1 MSVKQAPVESAE
13 DNESETPAQ
22 RGRKRLSAVAVIC
35 ALFLVFPLIV
45 TSPTWTSILFFALI
59 FMTAASAWNIFSGY
73 SGYLALGH
81 AVFFGT
87 GGYAVAMACASWHI
101 AGGWPVIAML
111 PFGGLIAGLIAIPV
125 GLIALRT
132 RRHTFVVVTIA
143 IFFIFQLFATN
154 IGFTGG
160 TSGKFMPL
168 SPIVGNA
175 YNEYHYYVAFALVVL
190 TTLASWAVRR
200 SRFGLQLLA
209 VRDDEDRALG
219 LGVKTTRLKLSAFVL
234 SAIPIGMAGGLYFD
248 FVGQLYP
255 NTAFD
260 PLFDLSI
267 ALMAFLG
274 GLGTIV
280 GPLLGAL
287 VLESLQ
293 QYLTQQFSS
302 SSTYLIAYG
311 VLFLVVI
318 LLMPRGV
325 VPGVQQWLERRRA
338 LAKRAQPGTQQPNVG
353 DVAGLTQ

>member
-1 MSVKQAPVESAE
+1 VSVEQPPVEL
-13 DNESETPAQ
+13 ESQTDPETPPAR
-22 RGRKRLSAVAVIC
+22 RGKRLGAVTLIC
-35 ALFLVFPLIV
+35 ALFLAFPLIV
-45 TSPTWTSILFFALI
+45 TSPTWTSIIFFALI

-101 AGGWPVIAML
+101 GGGWPVIAML
-111 PFGGLIAGLIAIPV
+111 PFGGLIAGLVAIPV

-132 RRHTFVVVTIA
+132 RRQTFVVVTIA

-160 TSGKFMPL
+160 TSGKFLPL
-168 SPIVGNA
+168 SPIGGNA

-190 TTLASWAVRR
+190 TTLLSWAVRR

-248 FVGQLYP
+248 FVGQVYP

-274 GLGTIV
+274 GMGTIV

-287 VLESLQ
+287 ILESLQ

-302 SSTYLIAYG
+302 SATYLIAYG
-311 VLFLVVI
+311 VLFLIVI
-318 LLMPRGV
+318 LVMPRGI
-325 VPGVQQWLERRRA
+325 VPGVRQWLERRRV
-338 LAKRAQPGTQQPNVG
+338 LARQAQIDAQQPNVG
-353 DVAGLTQ
+353 GVAGVTQ